1 MIKLMRDSAHKYPWL
16 LKSIMGAL
24 AVAFVITMGWWGFEE
39 QESNAVASVGDM
51 AITRDE
57 YRRSFESTYRFYKE
71 NVQGDFKEETLKQ
84 FVIDGLIENKIWLLA
99 AKDMGLTVSPDE
111 LRDSILQRKDF
122 QRNGKFDPELYR
134 RVLAANRL
142 TPSLFESL
150 YAVELL
156 SQKAMT
162 VVRDSVALTPAEIAE
177 AQSLTARQTEA
188 QPDAG
193 PSASERI
200 LQDFLFQKQQRALM
214 AYRESMKARVPIQI
228 HKELL

>member
-1 MIKLMRDSAHKYPWL
+1 
-16 LKSIMGAL
+16 
-24 AVAFVITMGWWGFEE
+24 MGWWGFEE

-122 QRNGKFDPELYR
+122 QRNGKFDSELYR

-142 TPSLFESL
+142 TTSLFESL
-150 YAVELL
+150 YAVDLL